1 MRGTLNDSIQIGNA
15 LAARDTLLAAMPHI
29 TADQF
34 NALMRAQI
42 PLSTFLGITALEV
55 GAGSAVLRLPFTPA
69 ALRPGGVQSGPALM
83 ALADLA
89 MYAAVMG
96 LYGNEPRVL
105 SSDLSM
111 NFLRR
116 APDQALLGRCS
127 VLGLDARR
135 ALARTEIVPEAG
147 DARLICLV
155 TANYALP

>member
-1 MRGTLNDSIQIGNA
+1 M
-15 LAARDTLLAAMPHI
+15 AAIPHI
-29 TADQF
+29 TAEQF

-42 PLSTFLGITALEV
+42 PLSTFLGISALEV

-105 SSDLSM
+105 SSDLAM

-127 VLGLDARR
+127 VLGVDAKR
-135 ALARTEIVPEAG
+135 ALARTEIVPETG
-147 DARLICLV
+147 DERLICLV

>member
-1 MRGTLNDSIQIGNA
+1 M
-15 LAARDTLLAAMPHI
+15 AATPHI
-29 TADQF
+29 TAEQF
-34 NALMRAQI
+34 NALMRAEI

-116 APDQALLGRCS
+116 APNQALLGRCS
-127 VLGLDARR
+127 VLGLRLHACPGEDRDRARSGR
-135 ALARTEIVPEAG
+135 WKT
-147 DARLICLV
+147 RLPRHSQLFV
-155 TANYALP
+155 AFPSRE

>member
-1 MRGTLNDSIQIGNA
+1 MTI
-15 LAARDTLLAAMPHI
+15 LAAAPLI
-29 TADQF
+29 TIEQF
-34 NALMRAQI
+34 NALMRAEI

-96 LYGNEPRVL
+96 LYGNTPGVL

-116 APDQALLGRCS
+116 APNQALLGRCS
-127 VLGLDARR
+127 VLGLDSKR
-135 ALARTEIVPEAG
+135 ALAKTEVVPEAG
-147 DARLICLV
+147 DGRLVCLV
-155 TANYALP
+155 TANYSLPSSIQG

>member
-1 MRGTLNDSIQIGNA
+1 MA
-15 LAARDTLLAAMPHI
+15 VAPHI
-29 TADQF
+29 TAQQF
-34 NALMRAQI
+34 NALMVAEI
-42 PLSTFLGITALEV
+42 PLSTFLGIVALDV

-96 LYGNEPRVL
+96 LYGSEPRVL
-105 SSDLSM
+105 SSDLAM

-116 APDQALLGRCS
+116 APDRALLGRCT
-127 VLGLDARR
+127 VLGLDTRR
-135 ALARTEIVPEAG
+135 ALARTDIVAESG
-147 DARLICLV
+147 DGRLVCLV

>member
-1 MRGTLNDSIQIGNA
+1 
-15 LAARDTLLAAMPHI
+15 LAAAPLI
-29 TADQF
+29 TIEQF
-34 NALMRAQI
+34 NALMRAEI

-69 ALRPGGVQSGPALM
+69 ALRPGGAQSGPALM

-111 NFLRR
+111 NFL
-116 APDQALLGRCS
+116 CS
-127 VLGLDARR
+127 VAAASLASTPSGHWRR
-135 ALARTEIVPEAG
+135 RRLYPKWATEDSFVSSQPII
-147 DARLICLV
+147 RCL
-155 TANYALP
+155 PRSRE